1 IHSLSTNQ
9 DPALC
14 VPPIYLGC
22 LRPTASVELDDRRVT
37 QSSRQLLYYFFE
49 ARKVVFCLLQLL
61 VRFPEVFHD
70 FKPIRVPLTS
80 AECVRPRVFCSGGPA
95 HSHLVRYPF
104 TSGMDQHRAT
114 TRP

>member
-1 IHSLSTNQ
+1 
-9 DPALC
+9 LC

-22 LRPTASVELDDRRVT
+22 LRPTASVELDYRCVT

-49 ARKVVFCLLQLL
+49 ARKLVLCPLQLL
-61 VRFPEVFHD
+61 VRLSELLHA

-80 AECVRPRVFCSGGPA
+80 AECVRPLVFYSGGPA
-95 HSHLVRYPF
+95 RSYLVRCSF